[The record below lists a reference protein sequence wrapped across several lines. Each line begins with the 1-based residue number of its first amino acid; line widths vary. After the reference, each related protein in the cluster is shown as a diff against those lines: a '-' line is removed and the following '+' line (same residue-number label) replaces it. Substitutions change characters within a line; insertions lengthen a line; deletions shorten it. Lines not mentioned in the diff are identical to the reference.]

1 MKLRIKEI
9 CDEKGIMQREL
20 AEMIN
25 ITEVGLS
32 KSLNGNPTLQRLIE
46 IAEALKVP
54 FLELFEKNPKSFG
67 EPIYKKDS
75 EGKEIVIGYLKDSR

>member
-32 KSLNGNPTLQRLIE
+32 KSLNGNPTLHRLIE
-46 IAEALKVP
+46 IADALKVP
-54 FLELFEKNPKSFG
+54 FLELFEKNPNHG

-75 EGKEIVIGYLKDSR
+75 NGNEIVIGYLKNK

>member
-32 KSLNGNPTLQRLIE
+32 KSLNGNPTLQRLVE
-46 IAEALKVP
+46 IADALKVP
-54 FLELFEKNPKSFG
+54 FLELFEKNPNNG

-75 EGKEIVIGYLKDSR
+75 EGKEIVIGYLKK

>member
-32 KSLNGNPTLQRLIE
+32 KSLNGNPTLQRLVE
-46 IAEALKVP
+46 IADALKVP
-54 FLELFEKNPKSFG
+54 FLELFEKNPNSNYG

-75 EGKEIVIGYLKDSR
+75 EGNEIVIGYLKK

>member
-9 CDEKGIMQREL
+9 CDEKGIMQKDL
-20 AEMIN
+20 AEKIN

-46 IAEALKVP
+46 IADALQVP
-54 FLELFEKNPKSFG
+54 FLELFEKNPNQG
-67 EPIYKKDS
+67 EPIYKKD
-75 EGKEIVIGYLKDSR
+75 EKGNEILIGFLKK